1 MSGTSSSLP
10 VSLEVGRKVVAFVG
24 DDVTAT
30 AVRTGLATLGEELDL
45 RRGTLRGAIR
55 YFEKETPGQAV
66 IIDIDG
72 ADNAREMLEEL
83 ARVCPP
89 DVKVMLV
96 GSNAEISF
104 YRLVVHE
111 MGATE
116 YLHKPITRDIVQ
128 RLVMPH
134 LMGEVSDS
142 FTAAGGRIG
151 RVVAVCGARGGVG
164 TSSIA
169 LNLAVELTS
178 TIKGHVALVDFH
190 IQGGEV
196 ALMLGAR
203 PGPGLRIALEDA
215 ERVDSLFLERVA
227 ITIEPRLR
235 LIAAEESFEDGL
247 SVTAPGVRRVMDVL
261 QQKFN
266 FIVAD
271 IPMPIPPAMQ
281 HILQV
286 ARQVIVVL
294 TPDVASLRDTRA
306 IRNLVV
312 GVTGADRVITLL
324 NRSDMEGGLTVDLI
338 EKGLGVRPDIIIPEL
353 GKGMLEAINL
363 GVPAVQRV
371 PGLRRSL
378 SPLVQELTGVA
389 PVSATRSI
397 FRRLF
402 RR

>member
-1 MSGTSSSLP
+1 MSGTALP

-24 DDVTAT
+24 DETTA
-30 AVRTGLATLGEELDL
+30 AAIRAGLAPLGSELDL
-45 RRGTLRGAIR
+45 RRGTLRNAVR
-55 YFEKETPGQAV
+55 YFEKATPGQAIV
-66 IIDIDG
+66 IDIDG
-72 ADNAREMLEEL
+72 VDDPRQVLEEL

-96 GSNAEISF
+96 GSNSEIGF

-116 YLHKPITRDIVQ
+116 YLHKPLTRDIVQ

-134 LMGEVSDS
+134 LMGEVADP
-142 FTAAGGRIG
+142 FATGGRTG
-151 RVVAVCGARGGVG
+151 RVIAVCGARGGVG

-178 TIKGHVALVDFH
+178 TIKGHVALLDFH
-190 IQGGEV
+190 IQGGEI

-227 ITIEPRLR
+227 ITVEPRLR

-247 SVTAPGVRRVMDVL
+247 IVTEQGVRRVLDVL

-266 FIVAD
+266 LVVAD
-271 IPMPIPPAMQ
+271 IPMPLPNTMQ
-281 HILQV
+281 HVLRV
-286 ARQVIVVL
+286 ARQVIVVM
-294 TPDVASLRDTRA
+294 TPDVASLRDTQA

-312 GVTGADRVITLL
+312 GITGSDRVITLL
-324 NRSDMEGGLTVDLI
+324 NRSDMEGGLSIDLI
-338 EKGLGVRPDIIIPEL
+338 EKGLGVRPDIILPEL

-371 PGLRRSL
+371 PGLRRAL
-378 SPLVQELTGVA
+378 APLVRELTGVA
-389 PVSATRSI
+389 PVSQARSWL
-397 FRRLF
+397 RRLF

>member
-1 MSGTSSSLP
+1 MSGATLS
-10 VSLEVGRKVVAFVG
+10 VSLEVGRKVVAFVS
-24 DDVTAT
+24 DEAT
-30 AVRTGLATLGEELDL
+30 AAAIRTGLAPLGNELDL
-45 RRGTLRGAIR
+45 RRGTLRNAVR
-55 YFEKETPGQAV
+55 YFEKATPGQAI
-66 IIDIDG
+66 IIDVDG
-72 ADNAREMLEEL
+72 IENPRQVLEEL

-96 GSNAEISF
+96 GSNAEIGF

-116 YLHKPITRDIVQ
+116 YLHKPLTRDIVQ

-134 LMGEVSDS
+134 LAGEVAEP
-142 FTAAGGRIG
+142 FTMGGRSG

-178 TIKGHVALVDFH
+178 TIKGHVALLDLH

-227 ITIEPRLR
+227 ITIEDRLK
-235 LIAAEESFEDGL
+235 LIAAEEAFEDGL
-247 SVTAPGVRRVMDVL
+247 VVTEQGVRRVLDVL

-271 IPMPIPPAMQ
+271 IPMPLPQSMQ
-281 HILQV
+281 HVLRV
-286 ARQVIVVL
+286 ARQVITVM
-294 TPDVASLRDTRA
+294 TPDVASLRDTQA
-306 IRNLVV
+306 IRNLVTS
-312 GVTGADRVITLL
+312 VTGSDRVITLL

-363 GVPAVQRV
+363 GVPAVRRV
-371 PGLRRSL
+371 PGLRKAL
-378 SPLVQELTGVA
+378 APLVRELTGIA
-389 PVSATRSI
+389 PSSKTRSWL
-397 FRRLF
+397 RRLF
-402 RR
+402 GR

>member
-1 MSGTSSSLP
+1 MSGTSLP
-10 VSLEVGRKVVAFVG
+10 VSLEVGRKVVAFVA
-24 DDVTAT
+24 DETTA
-30 AVRTGLATLGEELDL
+30 AAIRTGLAPLGPELDL
-45 RRGTLRGAIR
+45 RRGTLRNAVR
-55 YFEKETPGQAV
+55 YFEKATPGQAIV
-66 IIDIDG
+66 IDVDGIDDPR
-72 ADNAREMLEEL
+72 AVLEDL

-96 GSNAEISF
+96 GSNTEISF

-116 YLHKPITRDIVQ
+116 YLHKPLTRDIVQ
-128 RLVMPH
+128 SLVMPH
-134 LMGEVSDS
+134 LMGEVADPVA
-142 FTAAGGRIG
+142 TQGRTG

-190 IQGGEV
+190 IQGGEI

-235 LIAAEESFEDGL
+235 LIAAEETFEDGL
-247 SVTAPGVRRVMDVL
+247 VVTEQGVRRVLDVL

-266 FIVAD
+266 LVVAD
-271 IPMPIPPAMQ
+271 IPMPLPHSMQ
-281 HILQV
+281 HLLRV
-286 ARQVIVVL
+286 ARQVIVVM
-294 TPDVASLRDTRA
+294 TPDVASLRDTQA

-312 GVTGADRVITLL
+312 GVTGSDRVITLL
-324 NRSDMEGGLTVDLI
+324 NRSDMEGGLSVDLI
-338 EKGLGVRPDIIIPEL
+338 EMGLGVRPDIIIPDL
-353 GKGMLEAINL
+353 GTGMLEAINL

-378 SPLVQELTGVA
+378 A
-389 PVSATRSI
+389 PRCGN
-397 FRRLF
+397 
-402 RR
+402 

>member
-1 MSGTSSSLP
+1 MSGATLS
-10 VSLEVGRKVVAFVG
+10 VSLEVGRKVVAFVS
-24 DDVTAT
+24 DEAT
-30 AVRTGLATLGEELDL
+30 AAAIRTGLAPLGNELDL
-45 RRGTLRGAIR
+45 RRGTLRNAVR
-55 YFEKETPGQAV
+55 YFEKATPGQAI
-66 IIDIDG
+66 IIDVDG
-72 ADNAREMLEEL
+72 IENPRQVLEEL

-96 GSNAEISF
+96 GSNAEIGF

-116 YLHKPITRDIVQ
+116 YLHKPLTRDIVQ

-134 LMGEVSDS
+134 LAGEVAEP
-142 FTAAGGRIG
+142 FTMGGRSG

-178 TIKGHVALVDFH
+178 TIKGHVALLDLH

-227 ITIEPRLR
+227 ITIEDRLK
-235 LIAAEESFEDGL
+235 LIAAEEAFEDGL
-247 SVTAPGVRRVMDVL
+247 VVTEQGVRRVLDVL

-271 IPMPIPPAMQ
+271 IPMPLPQSMQ
-281 HILQV
+281 HVLRV
-286 ARQVIVVL
+286 ARQVITVM
-294 TPDVASLRDTRA
+294 TPDVASLRDTQA
-306 IRNLVV
+306 IRNLVTS
-312 GVTGADRVITLL
+312 VTGSDRVITLL

-338 EKGLGVRPDIIIPEL
+338 EKGLGVRPDIVIPEL

-363 GVPAVQRV
+363 GVPAVRRV
-371 PGLRRSL
+371 PGLRKSL
-378 SPLVQELTGVA
+378 APLVRELTGIA
-389 PVSATRSI
+389 PSSRTRSWL
-397 FRRLF
+397 RRLF
-402 RR
+402 GR

>member
-1 MSGTSSSLP
+1 VSGTALP

-24 DDVTAT
+24 DETTA
-30 AVRTGLATLGEELDL
+30 AAIRTGLAPLGTELDL
-45 RRGTLRGAIR
+45 RRGTLRNAVR
-55 YFEKETPGQAV
+55 YFEKATPGQAIV
-66 IIDIDG
+66 IDIDG
-72 ADNAREMLEEL
+72 IDDPRQVLEDL

-96 GSNAEISF
+96 GSNSEIGF

-116 YLHKPITRDIVQ
+116 YLHKPLTRDIVQ

-134 LMGEVSDS
+134 LLGEVADP
-142 FTAAGGRIG
+142 FATGGRTG
-151 RVVAVCGARGGVG
+151 RVIAVCGARGGVG

-178 TIKGHVALVDFH
+178 TIKGHVALLDFH
-190 IQGGEV
+190 IQGGEI

-227 ITIEPRLR
+227 ITVEPRLR

-247 SVTAPGVRRVMDVL
+247 IVTEQGVRRVLDVL

-266 FIVAD
+266 LVVAD
-271 IPMPIPPAMQ
+271 IPMPIPNSMQ
-281 HILQV
+281 HVLRV
-286 ARQVIVVL
+286 ARQVIVVM
-294 TPDVASLRDTRA
+294 TPDVASLRDTQA

-312 GVTGADRVITLL
+312 GVTGSDRVITLL
-324 NRSDMEGGLTVDLI
+324 NRHDMEGGLSVDLI

-371 PGLRRSL
+371 PGLRRAL
-378 SPLVQELTGVA
+378 APLVRELTGVA
-389 PVSATRSI
+389 PASQARSWL
-397 FRRLF
+397 RRLF

>member
-1 MSGTSSSLP
+1 MSTTTSP

-24 DDVTAT
+24 DNAT
-30 AVRTGLATLGEELDL
+30 ANALRTGLAPLGAELDL
-45 RRGTLRGAIR
+45 RRGSLRNAVR
-55 YFEKETPGQAV
+55 YFEKATPGQAIV
-66 IIDIDG
+66 IDVDG
-72 ADNAREMLEEL
+72 VEDPQEVLEEL

-89 DVKVMLV
+89 DVKVLLI
-96 GSNAEISF
+96 GSNAEIGF
-104 YRLVVHE
+104 YRLVVHQ

-116 YLHKPITRDIVQ
+116 YLHKPLTRDIVQ

-134 LMGEVSDS
+134 LVGEAAE
-142 FTAAGGRIG
+142 TAMTGGRIG

-196 ALMLGAR
+196 ALMLSVR
-203 PGPGLRIALEDA
+203 PGPGLRIALEDP

-235 LIAAEESFEDGL
+235 LIAAEESFEEGL
-247 SVTAPGVRRVMDVL
+247 TVTEQGVRRVIDVL

-266 FIVAD
+266 FIIVD
-271 IPMPIPPAMQ
+271 IPMPLPRSMQ
-281 HILQV
+281 HILTI
-286 ARQVIVVL
+286 ARQVITVM
-294 TPDVASLRDTRA
+294 TPDVASLRDTQA
-306 IRNLVV
+306 IRNLV
-312 GVTGADRVITLL
+312 TGIAGTDRVITLL
-324 NRSDMEGGLTVDLI
+324 NRSDMEGGLSVDLI

-371 PGLRRSL
+371 PGLRRAL
-378 SPLVQELTGVA
+378 APLVRELTGVA
-389 PVSATRSI
+389 PASQARSWL
-397 FRRLF
+397 RRLF
-402 RR
+402 GR

>member
-1 MSGTSSSLP
+1 MSGATLP
-10 VSLEVGRKVVAFVG
+10 VSLEVGRKVVAFVS
-24 DDVTAT
+24 DEAT
-30 AVRTGLATLGEELDL
+30 ANAIRTGLSPLGNELDL
-45 RRGTLRGAIR
+45 RRGTLRNAVR
-55 YFEKETPGQAV
+55 YFEKATPGQAI
-66 IIDIDG
+66 IIDVDG
-72 ADNAREMLEEL
+72 IEDPRHVLEDL

-96 GSNAEISF
+96 GSNAEIGF

-116 YLHKPITRDIVQ
+116 YLHKPLTRDIVQ

-134 LMGEVSDS
+134 LAGEVAEP
-142 FTAAGGRIG
+142 FTMGGRSG

-178 TIKGHVALVDFH
+178 TIKGHVALLDFH

-227 ITIEPRLR
+227 ITIEDRLK

-247 SVTAPGVRRVMDVL
+247 VVTEQGVRRVLDVL

-271 IPMPIPPAMQ
+271 IPMPLPQSMQ
-281 HILQV
+281 HVLRV
-286 ARQVIVVL
+286 ARQVITVM
-294 TPDVASLRDTRA
+294 TPDVASLRDTQA
-306 IRNLVV
+306 IRNLVTS
-312 GVTGADRVITLL
+312 VTGSDRVITLL

-338 EKGLGVRPDIIIPEL
+338 EKGLGVRPDIVIPEL

-363 GVPAVQRV
+363 GVPAVRRV
-371 PGLRRSL
+371 PGLRKSL
-378 SPLVQELTGVA
+378 APLVRELTGIA
-389 PVSATRSI
+389 PSSRTRSWL
-397 FRRLF
+397 RRLF
-402 RR
+402 GR

>member
-1 MSGTSSSLP
+1 MSGATMP
-10 VSLEVGRKVVAFVG
+10 VSLEIGRKVVAFVS
-24 DDVTAT
+24 DEAT
-30 AVRTGLATLGEELDL
+30 ANAIRTGLAPLGNELDL
-45 RRGTLRGAIR
+45 RRGSLRNAVR
-55 YFEKETPGQAV
+55 YFEKATPGQAI
-66 IIDIDG
+66 IIDVDGID
-72 ADNAREMLEEL
+72 DPRQVLEEL

-96 GSNAEISF
+96 GSNAEIGF

-116 YLHKPITRDIVQ
+116 YLHKPLTRDIVQ

-134 LMGEVSDS
+134 LAGEVAEP
-142 FTAAGGRIG
+142 FTMGGRSG

-178 TIKGHVALVDFH
+178 TIKGHVALLDFH

-215 ERVDSLFLERVA
+215 ERVDGLFLERVA
-227 ITIEPRLR
+227 ITIEDRLK

-247 SVTAPGVRRVMDVL
+247 VVTEPGARRVLDVL

-271 IPMPIPPAMQ
+271 IPMPLPQSMQ
-281 HILQV
+281 HVLRV
-286 ARQVIVVL
+286 ARQVITVM
-294 TPDVASLRDTRA
+294 TPDVASLRDTQA
-306 IRNLVV
+306 IRNLVTS
-312 GVTGADRVITLL
+312 VTGSDRVITLL

-371 PGLRRSL
+371 PGLRKSL
-378 SPLVQELTGVA
+378 APLVRELTGIA
-389 PVSATRSI
+389 PSSRTRSWL
-397 FRRLF
+397 RRLF
-402 RR
+402 GR

>member
-1 MSGTSSSLP
+1 VSGTTLP

-24 DDVTAT
+24 DEAT
-30 AVRTGLATLGEELDL
+30 AAALRTGLAPLGTELDL
-45 RRGTLRGAIR
+45 RRGTLRNAVR
-55 YFEKETPGQAV
+55 YFEKATPGQAIV
-66 IIDIDG
+66 IDIDG
-72 ADNAREMLEEL
+72 VEDARGVLEEL

-89 DVKVMLV
+89 DVKVMLI
-96 GSNAEISF
+96 GSNAEIAF

-134 LMGEVSDS
+134 LMGE
-142 FTAAGGRIG
+142 TADQAMAVGRTG

-178 TIKGHVALVDFH
+178 TIKGHVALLDFH
-190 IQGGEV
+190 IQGGEI

-203 PGPGLRIALEDA
+203 PGPGLRIALEEAD
-215 ERVDSLFLERVA
+215 RVDSLFLERVA
-227 ITIEPRLR
+227 ITVEPRLR

-247 SVTAPGVRRVMDVL
+247 TVTREGVRRVLDVL

-266 FIVAD
+266 FVVAD
-271 IPMPIPPAMQ
+271 IPMPLPQSMM
-281 HILQV
+281 HVLRV
-286 ARQVIVVL
+286 ARQVIVVM
-294 TPDVASLRDTRA
+294 TPDVASLRDTQA
-306 IRNLVV
+306 IRNLVT
-312 GVTGADRVITLL
+312 GVAGVDRVITLL

-378 SPLVQELTGVA
+378 APLVRELTGVA
-389 PVSATRSI
+389 STSGARGWM
-397 FRRLF
+397 RRLF